1 MNWFDGNDY
10 LAPERLWF
18 LLLVPVLLVL
28 YVVLQRRKSRVAVR
42 FTNVALIDTVVKR
55 QVNWLQH
62 IAVALALMTLAFGVM
77 LFARPTQDV
86 KVPLNLDSEVTV
98 VLTLDVSLSMS
109 ATDVDPDRI
118 TAAKETAKE
127 FIDQL
132 PSNFKVG
139 VVSFSKVANVDM
151 PPTKDH
157 QAAIQSIEDLK
168 LSEYTATGEGIY
180 TSLAVIQQDLAA
192 SGADTADKPP
202 AFMVLIS
209 DGARTIGR
217 SQVAAAQAAADAR
230 IPIYTVALGTP
241 DATITSGGRTIPV
254 PVEIPQL
261 EEVAKISGGKA
272 YVAETPNDLVKAYSS
287 VDSQVRYVEERGDA
301 TSEYMGY
308 LVLLALLSTGA
319 GLLVAARWP

>member
-1 MNWFDGNDY
+1 MNWFSGADY
-10 LAPERLWF
+10 LAPDRLWF
-18 LLLVPVLLVL
+18 LLLVPVLVVL
-28 YVVLQRRKSRVAVR
+28 YIVLQRRKTRLAVR

-55 QVNWLQH
+55 QVNWVQH
-62 IAVALALMTLAFGVM
+62 VAAALALLTLAFGIV
-77 LFARPTQDV
+77 LFARPTKDV
-86 KVPLNLDSEVTV
+86 KVPLNLDSQVTV
-98 VLTLDVSLSMS
+98 VLTIDVSLSMS

-118 TAAKETAKE
+118 TAAKSTAKE

-139 VVSFSKVANVDM
+139 VVSFSKVANVDV

-157 QAAIQSIEDLK
+157 QAAIQAIEGLK

-180 TSLAVIQQDLAA
+180 SALSVILQDLAA
-192 SGADTADKPP
+192 TGADTADKPP

-217 SQVAAAQAAADAR
+217 SQVAAAQAAKDAR

-272 YVAETPNDLVKAYSS
+272 YVAESPNDLVKAYSS
-287 VDSQVRYVEERGDA
+287 VDRQIRYVMERGDA

-308 LVLLALLSTGA
+308 LVLLALFSTGA
-319 GLLVAARWP
+319 GLSVAARWP

>member
-1 MNWFDGNDY
+1 MNWFDSNDY

-62 IAVALALMTLAFGVM
+62 IAVALALMTLALGVM

-180 TSLAVIQQDLAA
+180 SSLAVIQQDLAA

-287 VDSQVRYVEERGDA
+287 VDSQMRYVEERGDA

>member
-1 MNWFDGNDY
+1 MNWFDRSDY
-10 LAPERLWF
+10 LEPDRLWF
-18 LLLVPVLLVL
+18 LLLVPGLIVL

-55 QVNWLQH
+55 QVNWVQH
-62 IAVALALMTLAFGVM
+62 IAVGLALMTLAFGIL
-77 LFARPTQDV
+77 LFARPTKDV

-98 VLTLDVSLSMS
+98 VLTIDVSLSMS

-118 TAAKETAKE
+118 TAAKSTARE

-132 PSNFKVG
+132 PRNFKVG
-139 VVSFSKVANVDM
+139 VVSFSKVATVDM

-157 QAAIQSIEDLK
+157 QAAVQAIDDLE

-180 TSLAVIQQDLAA
+180 SALSVIEQDLAA
-192 SGADTADKPP
+192 TGADTADKPP
-202 AFMVLIS
+202 AFMVMIS

-217 SQVAAAQAAADAR
+217 SQVGAAQAARDAR

-241 DATITSGGRTIPV
+241 QATITSGGRQIAV

-272 YVAETPNDLVKAYSS
+272 YVAESPNDLVKAYSS
-287 VDSQVRYVEERGDA
+287 VDSQIRYVEERGDA
-301 TSEYMGY
+301 TSEYTGY
-308 LVLLALLSTGA
+308 LVLLVVLSTTA
-319 GLLVAARWP
+319 GLSVAARWP

>member
-1 MNWFDGNDY
+1 MNWLDGNDY

-139 VVSFSKVANVDM
+139 VVSFSKVATVDM

-180 TSLAVIQQDLAA
+180 SSLAVIQQDLAA

-287 VDSQVRYVEERGDA
+287 VDSQIRYVEERGDA

>member
-1 MNWFDGNDY
+1 MNWLDGNDY

-180 TSLAVIQQDLAA
+180 SSLAVIQQDLAA

-287 VDSQVRYVEERGDA
+287 VDSQIRYVEERGDA

>member
-1 MNWFDGNDY
+1 MNWLDGSQY

-18 LLLVPVLLVL
+18 LLLVPVLVAL
-28 YVVLQRRKSRVAVR
+28 YVVLQRRKTRLAVR

-55 QVNWLQH
+55 QVNWVQH
-62 IAVALALMTLAFGVM
+62 AAVVLALMTLAFGIV
-77 LFARPTQDV
+77 LFARPTRDV
-86 KVPLNLDSEVTV
+86 QVPLNLESEVTV

-109 ATDVDPDRI
+109 ATDVSPDRI
-118 TAAKETAKE
+118 TAAKSTAKE

-132 PSNFKVG
+132 PPNFKVG
-139 VVSFSKVANVDM
+139 IVSFSKVATVDI

-157 QAAIQSIEDLK
+157 EAAIQAVEALK

-180 TSLAVIQQDLAA
+180 SALSVIEQDLAA
-192 SGADTADKPP
+192 TGKDTMDKPP

-217 SQVAAAQAAADAR
+217 SQVGAAQAAKDVH
-230 IPIYTVALGTP
+230 IPIYTVALGTA
-241 DATITSGGRTIPV
+241 DATITSGDRTIPV

-261 EEVAKISGGKA
+261 EEVAKISGGRA
-272 YVAETPNDLVKAYSS
+272 YVAESPNDLVKAYSS
-287 VDSQVRYVEERGDA
+287 VDSQNRYVTERGDG

-308 LVLLALLSTGA
+308 LVLLALLSTGT
-319 GLLVAARWP
+319 GLSVAARWP

>member
-1 MNWFDGNDY
+1 MNWLDGTDY

-18 LLLVPVLLVL
+18 LLLVPVLLLL

-42 FTNVALIDTVVKR
+42 FTNVALIDAVVKR

-62 IAVALALMTLAFGVM
+62 IAVGLALLTLAFGVL
-77 LFARPTQDV
+77 LFARPTKDV

-118 TAAKETAKE
+118 TAAKATAKE
-127 FIDQL
+127 LIDQL
-132 PSNFKVG
+132 PQNFKVG
-139 VVSFSKVANVDM
+139 VVSFSKVANVDV

-157 QAAIQSIEDLK
+157 QTAIQAIDALK

-180 TSLAVIQQDLAA
+180 SALAVIQQDLAA
-192 SGADTADKPP
+192 TGADTADKPP

-217 SQVAAAQAAADAR
+217 SQVAAAQAAKDAR

-261 EEVAKISGGKA
+261 EEVAKISGGKS
-272 YVAETPNDLVKAYSS
+272 YVAETPNDLVKAYSA
-287 VDSQVRYVEERGDA
+287 VDSQIRYVEERGDA

>member
-1 MNWFDGNDY
+1 MNWFDSNDY

-180 TSLAVIQQDLAA
+180 SSLAVIQQDLAA
-192 SGADTADKPP
+192 SGADTADQPP

-287 VDSQVRYVEERGDA
+287 VDSQMRYVEERGDA